1 MEREET
7 PGRSNTEEVD
17 RRKMDM
23 SKLVAVFSYGGNTKT
38 AAELISGK
46 EGAKLFEIKAK
57 VPYSVEDVNWRDET
71 SRNVK
76 EQKDSESRPE
86 IEALPDLQGVEEI
99 WIGYPIWWYT
109 HPRIIN
115 TFFDSAD
122 LNGIKIHLFA
132 TSGGSGIQG
141 SFDELKRTYPG
152 LDIED
157 AKMQ

>member
-23 SKLVAVFSYGGNTKT
+23 SKLVAVFSYGG
-38 AAELISGK
+38 
-46 EGAKLFEIKAK
+46 
-57 VPYSVEDVNWRDET
+57 
-71 SRNVK
+71 
-76 EQKDSESRPE
+76 
-86 IEALPDLQGVEEI
+86 
-99 WIGYPIWWYT
+99 
-109 HPRIIN
+109 
-115 TFFDSAD
+115 
-122 LNGIKIHLFA
+122 
-132 TSGGSGIQG
+132 SGIQG